1 MALCLAA
8 AAPAYAVKEW
18 YDHYLEARD
27 RLLPARR
34 YDEALKS
41 LQEAIRL
48 KPTSGLNERTYGLA
62 FENYLPYYQMGL
74 CYMGLA
80 DYNSAI
86 RFFNMEEKQG
96 AIRRD
101 VNLQRELIRKRQEAE
116 DLERQRL
123 ARVQRQESDRL
134 LREAAELRRARR
146 FEDAL
151 ARLAQAQK
159 AAENLDV
166 DTQRQVAETRDR
178 VRAELAAAQEAE
190 VRARRI
196 EEALGEARRL
206 LEADSLAEAV
216 VRFDV
221 VLELD
226 PAHPEASS
234 GKREAQQRIRASQ
247 TRAELRA
254 RLQEGRALLDAGRA
268 EDALRP
274 LTEAAADPSLRE
286 ARELLERA
294 QKTAEALRA
303 QRELQ
308 AAVDARMAA
317 GEARLGE
324 RKWPEAQVQF
334 EAVLRLDPGNA
345 RARERLSFAERMTGE
360 ALFARFLPNQP
371 PLLAF
376 FEPRQ
381 PRIELD
387 TPTVAVVGVAS
398 DDRAVERVEFVL
410 AGRPVGQ
417 VVPAPRPDL
426 QSQRNLRFDRVLDLA
441 PGANTI
447 TVTAFDAQG
456 VSVSETFEV
465 TRRLRFYETEA
476 FLPAAGAGA
485 LALIGVGLGVQRA
498 RRSRALRRRFNPYIA
513 GAPVREPDM
522 FYGREKLMARILN
535 VLHHN
540 SLMVTG
546 ERRIGKTSFLY
557 HLRRRLA
564 EDEGTEYQFFPVL
577 VDLQGV
583 SEADFFHSA
592 MADVVEG
599 LALSPEA
606 AAALRFRPEQDE
618 YDGRDFSHD
627 LQRLVEELKKRTS
640 RKVKLALLIDEVDV
654 LNEFSERVNQRL
666 RSIFMKT
673 FSEHLVAVMSG
684 VGIRRSWKSE
694 GSPWYNFF
702 DEVEITPLSREDAEA
717 LVREPVEGFFRFRPE
732 AVQAILDAAGGRPY
746 LIQKLC
752 VHAVNRMLE
761 AGRTTIERGDVDAV
775 SPTVLADI
783 EDPAAGQ
790 RAVAD

>member
-1 MALCLAA
+1 MSLAVAL
-8 AAPAYAVKEW
+8 PAFAVKEW
-18 YDHYLEARD
+18 YDHYTEARD
-27 RLLPARR
+27 RLLPAGR
-34 YDEALKS
+34 YDEALKA

-48 KPTSGLNERTYGLA
+48 KPTSGLNERTYGLT

-74 CYMGLA
+74 CYMGLS
-80 DYNSAI
+80 DFNSAI
-86 RFFNMEEKQG
+86 RFFNIEEKQG

-101 VNLQRELIRKRQEAE
+101 TTLQRELIRKRQEAE

-123 ARVQRQESDRL
+123 ARVQRAEADRL
-134 LREAAELRRARR
+134 LREAAELRRTRR
-146 FEDAL
+146 YEDAL

-166 DTQRQVAETRDR
+166 DTQRQVAELRQR
-178 VRAELAAAQEAE
+178 VADEMAGVAESAARAK
-190 VRARRI
+190 RI
-196 EEALGEARRL
+196 DEALSEARRL
-206 LEADSLAEAV
+206 LEADALAEAV

-226 PAHPEASS
+226 PAHPEATS

-254 RLQEGRALLDAGRA
+254 RLQEGKALLDAGRA

-274 LTEAAADPSLRE
+274 LTEAAADPVLDE
-286 ARELLERA
+286 ARELLARA
-294 QKTAEALRA
+294 QKAVEGLRV

-308 AAVDARMAA
+308 AAVDARMAE
-317 GEARLGE
+317 GELLLAA
-324 RKWPEAQVQF
+324 RKWPEAQVRF
-334 EAVLRLDPGNA
+334 EAALRLDAGNA

-360 ALFARFLPNQP
+360 ALFARFMPNQP

-381 PRIELD
+381 AQLELR

-398 DDRAVERVEFVL
+398 DDRAVERVEFSQG
-410 AGRPVGQ
+410 GRSVGQ
-417 VVPAPRPDL
+417 VVPAPRPDF
-426 QSQRNLRFDRVLDLA
+426 QAQRNVRFEKVLELK

-447 TVTAFDAQG
+447 SVTAFDAQG
-456 VSVSETFEV
+456 VSVTETFEV
-465 TRRLRFYETEA
+465 TRRLRFHETEA
-476 FLPAAGAGA
+476 FLPAAAASA
-485 LALIGVGLGVQRA
+485 LALVGIGFGVQRA
-498 RRSRALRRRFNPYIA
+498 RRSRAVRRRFNPYIA

-540 SLMVTG
+540 SLMITG

-564 EDEGTEYQFFPVL
+564 DDTGSEYQFFPVL

-592 MADVVEG
+592 MGDVVDG

-606 AAALRFRPEQDE
+606 AAGLRFRPEQDE

-627 LQRLVEELKKRTS
+627 LQRLVEELKKRTT

-717 LVREPVEGFFRFRPE
+717 LVREPVEDFFSFQPD
-732 AVQAILDAAGGRPY
+732 AVQAILEASSGRPY

-752 VHAVNRMLE
+752 IHAVNRMLE

-775 SPTVLADI
+775 SPAVLADH
-783 EDPAAGQ
+783 ESPAPGA